1 MKKLILPTTALLF
14 GVTLLACGSGGNPNA
29 GVGTTAAPPAATST
43 TPSPAATSAAPKV
56 KAWGAGMYKVG
67 EDIAPGSYKT
77 AGAEGGCYWERL
89 KDDSGSFDAII
100 ANDNIDG
107 PGRLKIA
114 TTDKF
119 VKFSGDCQW
128 IKA

>member
-1 MKKLILPTTALLF
+1 MKKYLWSAVVAATAAMLI
-14 GVTLLACGSGGNPNA
+14 ACSSGSPNA
-29 GVGTTAAPPAATST
+29 GVGESAAPPATTTTAAPAATSG
-43 TPSPAATSAAPKV
+43 APKV
-56 KAWGAGMYKVG
+56 KAWGAGVYKVG
-67 EDIAPGSYKT
+67 EDIPVGSYKT

-89 KDDSGSFDAII
+89 KDDSGSFNSII

-114 TTDKF
+114 ASDKF

-128 IKA
+128 VKA